1 MNGGMSPMWS
11 LWREKSPAA
20 GRSPA
25 ATLLG
30 RRPAAAGLRAPA
42 PRVTP
47 AGWAASV
54 GFRLALVLAVGA
66 AAAADP
72 PALAGGGDDGSM
84 GGGGGGGSPAG
95 GGRGGGSL
103 VGEGEPTAAGV
114 AGGWLVV
121 VSAPGMEREGR
132 ERRKIRNLA
141 LYHVGNPN
149 PNSGS
154 VFVLIDQVRRAWPI
168 TQG

>member
-1 MNGGMSPMWS
+1 MGACRRCG
-11 LWREKSPAA
+11 RCG
-20 GRSPA
+20 GRSHPQRGGVRPRRCWGGDLQRQGCA
-25 ATLLG
+25 RQPPESRQLGGRQALDSGSHLCWPWG
-30 RRPAAAGLRAPA
+30 RRRQQIRPRSPGEGTTAP
-42 PRVTP
+42 
-47 AGWAASV
+47 W
-54 GFRLALVLAVGA
+54 
-66 AAAADP
+66 
-72 PALAGGGDDGSM
+72 GGGRGRRVA
-84 GGGGGGGSPAG
+84 GG

-114 AGGWLVV
+114 ADGWLVV
-121 VSAPGMEREGR
+121 VPAPGMEREGR

-149 PNSGS
+149 PNSGL

>member
-84 GGGGGGGSPAG
+84 GGG
-95 GGRGGGSL
+95 
-103 VGEGEPTAAGV
+103 EGEPTAAGV
-114 AGGWLVV
+114 ADGWLVV
-121 VSAPGMEREGR
+121 VPAPGMEREGR

-149 PNSGS
+149 PNSGL

>member
-84 GGGGGGGSPAG
+84 GGGEGEEGRRRGRKGRRVVG
-95 GGRGGGSL
+95 GGRGADCSRGGRRLACSGAGTWD
-103 VGEGEPTAAGV
+103 GEGG
-114 AGGWLVV
+114 
-121 VSAPGMEREGR
+121 EREK
-132 ERRKIRNLA
+132 EN
-141 LYHVGNPN
+141 
-149 PNSGS
+149 
-154 VFVLIDQVRRAWPI
+154 
-168 TQG
+168 

>member
-1 MNGGMSPMWS
+1 MWS

-84 GGGGGGGSPAG
+84 GGG
-95 GGRGGGSL
+95 
-103 VGEGEPTAAGV
+103 EGEEGRRRGAEGEEGRWWGKGSRLLQGWPAAG
-114 AGGWLVV
+114 L
-121 VSAPGMEREGR
+121 
-132 ERRKIRNLA
+132 
-141 LYHVGNPN
+141 
-149 PNSGS
+149 
-154 VFVLIDQVRRAWPI
+154 
-168 TQG
+168 